1 MKIHCSEAAH
11 DILSTGGRFTFVPRG
26 EVEIKVSKTELR
38 YGFHNVGKGYFKKN
52 NELVFF
58 SLLKF
63 L

>member
-38 YGFHNVGKGYFKKN
+38 YGFHNVIKGTLRRTMN
-52 NELVFF
+52 
-58 SLLKF
+58 
-63 L
+63 